1 MNAATPSFAP
11 QRRQRGMTLVEL
23 MVGLALGLIVT
34 AALLTLFA
42 NASTQGQNLNRA
54 SVQVEI
60 GRYVSELLT
69 EDLRLAGFYGELPTT
84 GAAYTIPNP
93 CSADPNPVGAE
104 NWKSVPFTL
113 PNPVQGYGAA
123 DPGCLTARRAN
134 TDAIAMRR
142 ASAETTD
149 VAALAGNTQH
159 YVQYSYCDTDP
170 AAIKMVFG
178 KVAADFTLKNRGCTA
193 ANPLRAYVS
202 RIYYVAGCNRCAPT
216 SDSVPTLK
224 RVDLVN
230 GELVETALAEGVETL
245 RIEYGF
251 DGDGNGS
258 ADQFLT
264 ADAAAAAVPA
274 KNWSDVMAVKAH
286 FITRS
291 LSKAVGS
298 GLATEQTFE
307 LGGTGTVVTAADGY
321 TRRAYTTVIRLIN
334 PSSAREIQ

>member
-1 MNAATPSFAP
+1 MTTAAPSFALS
-11 QRRQRGMTLVEL
+11 RRQRGLTLVEL

-84 GAAYTIPNP
+84 GAAYTVPNP
-93 CSADPNPVGAE
+93 CEPDPNPAAAM

-113 PNPVQGYGAA
+113 PNPVQGYGLAE
-123 DPGCLTARRAN
+123 PSCLLNRRAN

-142 ASAETTD
+142 VSADLTAVASLP
-149 VAALAGNTQH
+149 VGNNQH
-159 YVQYSYCDTDP
+159 YVQFSYCDTDP
-170 AAIKMVFG
+170 GAIKLVFS
-178 KVAADFTLKNRGCTA
+178 KTAADFTLKNRGCTA
-193 ANPLRAYVS
+193 ANPVRAYVS
-202 RIYYVAGCNRCAPT
+202 RVYYIAGCNRCDP

-224 RVDLVN
+224 RVDLVD
-230 GELVETALAEGVETL
+230 GALVVTALAEGVETL
-245 RIEYGF
+245 RMEYGF
-251 DGDGNGS
+251 DNDGNGS
-258 ADQFLT
+258 ADEYLT
-264 ADAAAAAVPA
+264 ADAGAA
-274 KNWSDVMAVKAH
+274 KNWSDVVAVKAH

-291 LSKAVGS
+291 LNKAVGS

-307 LGGTGTVVTAADGY
+307 LGGTGTVVIPADGY
-321 TRRAYTTVIRLIN
+321 TRRAYTTVVRLIN
-334 PSSAREIQ
+334 PSSARELQ